1 MTSKYTN
8 KFQHGFTAVGMIVM
22 LTIGSIALIGLSRE
36 AIIKMSQVKG
46 ESYGNALLKVNN
58 AVGLYQVQEAAN
70 LINSPETV
78 VSIDKL
84 KPFLGADF
92 ITDGPLGGFLI
103 KITTEPADC
112 VAPNCSLT
120 SQVMFKEQI
129 LNHESGNVDTR
140 VIEAAMARLSGDAGY
155 SDKLAPG
162 LIKGPNWSR
171 VNPSGLPGI
180 LMAING
186 YGSSVFAQFVDR
198 AGKQGMLAD
207 FDMGGKS
214 IKRAENITAKHLALP
229 MGTSLAL
236 GVNSIY
242 ADEQNT
248 AIRQQGGIYIQRND
262 GSSGDISQVNNI
274 NAGGIASSRSV
285 VTNDL
290 SSNTAYAT
298 QEVRTAGWFKTDGD
312 AGWYSNKWGGGMY
325 MSDGAWLRTVND
337 KGVYTGGQVQAGT
350 LQSNGSLTVAGMAT
364 VGSQTVAGAQVI
376 GGNQT
381 VYGNTAV
388 TQALTPGQIAVSGAG
403 CAGNQGA
410 IARDANNNL
419 YVCN

>member
-1 MTSKYTN
+1 MINFN
-8 KFQHGFTAVGMIVM
+8 KFSKQRGFSATAMMVM
-22 LTIGSIALIGLSRE
+22 LAIGAIAMIGVSRE
-36 AIIKMSQVKG
+36 TIIKAAQVKG
-46 ESYGNALLKVNN
+46 ESYGNTLLKINN
-58 AVGLYQVQEAAN
+58 AVGLYQIQNAAT
-70 LINSPETV
+70 LILAPTTE
-78 VSIDKL
+78 VSIAQL
-84 KPFLGADF
+84 NSFLGANFSDSS
-92 ITDGPLGGFLI
+92 PLGGVSI
-103 KITTEPADC
+103 RISSEPSGC

-120 SQVMFKEQI
+120 SQVVFKLPV
-129 LNHESGNVDTR
+129 LNSETGNVDAR
-140 VIEAAMARLSGDAGY
+140 VLEAAMGKLSGDAGY
-155 SDKLAPG
+155 SDASTPG
-162 LIKGPNWSR
+162 TIRGANWDRPNPFN
-171 VNPSGLPGI
+171 VPGT

-207 FDMGGKS
+207 FEMGGNS
-214 IKRAENITAKHLALP
+214 IKDAKNITAKHLALP

-242 ADEQNT
+242 SDELNT

-262 GSSGDISQVNNI
+262 GSSGDINQVNNI
-274 NAGGIASSRSV
+274 NAGGTASSRSV

-290 SSNTAYAT
+290 SSSTAYAA
-298 QEVRTAGWFKTDGD
+298 QEVRTGGWFKTDGD

-325 MSDGAWLRTVND
+325 MSDGTWLRTVND